1 MAGKI
6 FYRERTRA
14 RKGAKIARF
23 TIFAVSDVNLKVYG
37 KHFRKMELEQL
48 AKETGAKLVA
58 LKRDKKSKKRKK

>member
-6 FYRERTRA
+6 FYRERTKA
-14 RKGAKIARF
+14 RKGAETPRF
-23 TIFAVSDVNLKVYG
+23 KIFAVSDVNLKVYG

-58 LKRDKKSKKRKK
+58 LKRGKKSKKGKK